1 MVADILGTD
10 LGGFLFGSVL
20 FIVFV
25 LVFFAPFLLV
35 VWVVRRWYATHRL
48 RELPLRRRRALLGL
62 ALLWSGAFD
71 RRPKWMKFAGLAAV
85 LSLLLAVFLV
95 YLNDSLYSDSLE
107 SITIHHLRTARYSW
121 LYDGCEN
128 PPNSERYLG
137 ENRSGSW
144 TNYTYTNAH
153 QIDGWIYHGLFA
165 MRAKSDTT
173 NYVITTT
180 DEILILEG
188 SGQARL
194 LKRRGEW

>member
-1 MVADILGTD
+1 MVANVLGTD

-25 LVFFAPFLLV
+25 LVFSAPFLLV
-35 VWVVRRWYATHRL
+35 VWAVRRWYAAHRL
-48 RELPLRRRRALLGL
+48 RELPLRRRRALFGL

-71 RRPKWMKFAGLAAV
+71 RRPKWMKFAGLAAI

-107 SITIHHLRTARYSW
+107 SITIHDLRRARYIW

-128 PPNSERYLG
+128 PPDSKKYLG
-137 ENRSGSW
+137 ESSSW
-144 TNYTYTNAH
+144 TNYAYTNTH
-153 QIDGWIYHGLFA
+153 QIDGRVYHGLFA
-165 MRAKSDTT
+165 MRANSETT